1 MLGFLRQR
9 EKPVAETWGLKLGD
23 AHKPSERELKENSCV
38 VATHDSQPRH
48 RATAILLVAL
58 PPPPPPPPPPPLIVC

>member
-38 VATHDSQPRH
+38 AAAT
-48 RATAILLVAL
+48 TASRVIILLQY
-58 PPPPPPPPPPPLIVC
+58 CY